1 MKNQK
6 GMSLIEILIVIALM
20 AIIVTTMGKNIMGR
34 FKSGKIK
41 TTKIKITKLLDA
53 VREFDMTCSSSLPE
67 GQESLKWLITK
78 PADVKCPEYPEGGF
92 ILASDLEDA
101 FGKEMVYRRENGI
114 PVVISVG
121 LSNGDPDSADAISS
135 ADLSK

>member
-34 FKSGKIK
+34 FRSGKIK

-53 VREFDMTCSSSLPE
+53 VKEFEMTCSSSLPE
-67 GQESLKWLITK
+67 GQDSLQWLVSK
-78 PADVKCPEYPEGGF
+78 PTDLKCPEYPEGGF
-92 ILASDLEDA
+92 ILVSDLKDA
-101 FGKEMVYRRENGI
+101 FDKEMIYRRENGM
-114 PVVISVG
+114 PVIISVG
-121 LSNGDPDSADAISS
+121 LSNGDADSADAISS
-135 ADLSK
+135 ADLAK